1 MTGSLTILFIA
12 AVFFVVSHFALSHP
26 PLRGSLV
33 ARLGEKAFRA
43 VFGLVALAAIIWLV
57 KAYGAA
63 PYVELWPTAAWMR
76 RVVLIVMPLAAILL
90 VAGLTA
96 RNPTAM
102 YWNNPEG
109 DEPLPGILMVT
120 RHPVMWAVVLWAL
133 AHMIANGDA
142 ASLIFFAAFAGLAL
156 AGMPAIDRRRRMM
169 MGEAWTSFE
178 AATSVLP
185 FAAVAG
191 GRAKFSPRRIGI
203 WRIAGGVLLYGILLF
218 GHRAVIGV
226 SPLI

>member
-1 MTGSLTILFIA
+1 MTGSLTVLFIA

-26 PLRGSLV
+26 PLRRRLV

-43 VFGLVALAAIIWLV
+43 VFGLVAVAAIIWLV

-76 RVVLIVMPLAAILL
+76 HVVLIVMPLAAILL

-102 YWNNPEG
+102 YWNSPEA

-133 AHMIANGDA
+133 AHMTANGDA
-142 ASLIFFAAFAGLAL
+142 ASLIFFAAFASLAL
-156 AGMPAIDRRRRMM
+156 AGMPAIDRRRRRM

-178 AATSVLP
+178 AVTSVLP

-191 GRAKFSPRRIGI
+191 GRAKLSLGRIGI

>member
-1 MTGSLTILFIA
+1 MTGSLTVLFIA
-12 AVFFVVSHFALSHP
+12 AVIFVVSHFALSHP
-26 PLRGSLV
+26 PLRRILV

-43 VFGLVALAAIIWLV
+43 VYGLVALAAIIWLV

-76 RVVLIVMPLAAILL
+76 HVVLIVMPLAAILL

-102 YWNNPEG
+102 YWNNPEA

-120 RHPVMWAVVLWAL
+120 RHPVMWAVTLWAL
-133 AHMIANGDA
+133 AHMTANGDA

-178 AATSVLP
+178 AVTSVLP

-191 GRAKFSPRRIGI
+191 GRAKLSLGRIGI

>member
-1 MTGSLTILFIA
+1 MGFYS
-12 AVFFVVSHFALSHP
+12 V
-26 PLRGSLV
+26 
-33 ARLGEKAFRA
+33 
-43 VFGLVALAAIIWLV
+43 VALGAVVWLV

-63 PYVELWPTAAWMR
+63 PYWELWPAAAWTR
-76 RVVLIVMPLAAILL
+76 HVTLSIMPFAAILL
-90 VAGLTA
+90 VAGLSG

-102 YWNNPEG
+102 YWNSPES
-109 DEPLPGILMVT
+109 DQPLPGILLVT
-120 RHPVMWAVVLWAL
+120 RHPVMWAITLWAL
-133 AHMIANGDA
+133 AHMIPNGDA
-142 ASLIFFAAFAGLAL
+142 ASLIFFGAFAGLAL

>member
-1 MTGSLTILFIA
+1 MTGSLTSLALA
-12 AVFFVVSHFALSHP
+12 AVFFVASHFILSYP
-26 PLRGSLV
+26 PVRGVLAS
-33 ARLGEKAFRA
+33 RLGEKAFRA
-43 VFGLVALAAIIWLV
+43 VHGAVALGAIIWLV

-63 PYVELWPTAAWMR
+63 PYWELWPTATWMR
-76 RVVLIVMPLAAILL
+76 HVALIVMPFAAILL

-102 YWNNPEG
+102 YWNNPESG
-109 DEPLPGILMVT
+109 QNIPGILMVT
-120 RHPVMWAVVLWAL
+120 RHPVMWAITLWAL
-133 AHMIANGDA
+133 AHMIPNGDV

-156 AGMPAIDRRRRMM
+156 AGMPAIDRRRRAM
-169 MGEAWTSFE
+169 MGAAWESFE
-178 AATSVLP
+178 AATSLLP

-191 GRAKFSPRRIGI
+191 GRAKVSLGRIGV